1 MAGVH
6 GDAREFRLPGSGIAL
21 RFPTSRVYHPD
32 GTPREA
38 MRPSLPVDIIAPS
51 GGPGDP
57 ILYQALKH
65 LDARAPAVPRRS

>member
-1 MAGVH
+1 MAGVR
-6 GDAREFRLPGSGIAL
+6 GDAREVRLPGSGIVAH
-21 RFPTSRVYHPD
+21 FPASRVFHPD

-38 MRPSLPVDIIAPS
+38 VRPTLPVDIVSPS

-65 LDARAPAVPRRS
+65 LEARLPAAVPR